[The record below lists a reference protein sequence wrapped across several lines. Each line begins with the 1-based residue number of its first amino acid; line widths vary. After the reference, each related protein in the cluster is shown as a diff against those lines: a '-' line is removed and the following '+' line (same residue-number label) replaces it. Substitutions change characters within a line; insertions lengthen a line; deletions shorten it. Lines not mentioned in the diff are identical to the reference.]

1 MATLLLACLIVAF
14 LAMGL
19 MFPDL
24 RITMFLDLSSFF
36 GMLQKKKI
44 GGIRPKSFEA
54 CTFKY

>member
-14 LAMGL
+14 LATGL

-36 GMLQKKKI
+36 GMLQKKI